1 MATITLNKN
10 EYNLRLG
17 YKELK
22 KLETFYPGRSF
33 HDILEAL
40 GVNPTIHDLEIM
52 VFVSLQKPGINLEE
66 FSDLLGDEFENE
78 ESDFSFDKLLD
89 GFMKAV
95 DESVFIKRLQTEGEQ
110 VAKKKNLKKVKAI

>member
-1 MATITLNKN
+1 MATITLNQKD
-10 EYNLRLG
+10 YTLRLG
-17 YKELK
+17 YKQLK

-40 GVNPTIHDLEIM
+40 SVNPTIHDLEIM
-52 VFVSLQKPGINLEE
+52 VFVSVHDAKLSLDE
-66 FSDLLGDEFENE
+66 FSNLLGDEFERE

-89 GFMKAV
+89 AFMAAV

-110 VAKKKNLKKVKAI
+110 AAKKKNLKKAKVI